1 MVGKVVDISMVFDR
15 MIIRVSIQGII
26 ISVIT
31 VHVPQYDLYESQEEN
46 FYDSLVNVVRKIGEK
61 EIIVIAGGLNGH
73 VGNNAEEF

>member
-1 MVGKVVDISMVFDR
+1 MVFDR
-15 MIIRVSIQGII
+15 MIIRVLVQGII

-31 VHVPQYDLYESQEEN
+31 VHVAQYDLYESQEEN
-46 FYDSLVNVVRKIGEK
+46 FYDSLVNVRKIGEK